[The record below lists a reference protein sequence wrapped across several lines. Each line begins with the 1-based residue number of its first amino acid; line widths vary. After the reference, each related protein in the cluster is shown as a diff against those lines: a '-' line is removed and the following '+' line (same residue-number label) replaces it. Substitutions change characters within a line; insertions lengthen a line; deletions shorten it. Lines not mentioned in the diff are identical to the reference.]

1 MNDEEELQT
10 TDEGDEKG
18 TEDNSSDSLFERTD
32 KAAARIEAGNKKTEE
47 LLNRQEE
54 LYARQKLGGKASA
67 GQEAKKP
74 KEETPKEYRE
84 RIQKE
89 MAEGKTE
96 FGD

>member
-67 GQEAKKP
+67 GQETQATKESNADYAKRVRSGEFNGP
-74 KEETPKEYRE
+74 KE
-84 RIQKE
+84 
-89 MAEGKTE
+89 
-96 FGD
+96 D